1 VIATA
6 TRGSAFG
13 QNALVNAPNGTALGS
28 NSLVQ
33 AAAFNSVALGQ
44 GSIATQPQTVSVG
57 VPGGERRITNVAP
70 GIFNT
75 DAVNVTQLTT
85 AVSGLQEQITANQVE
100 ARAGTALALA
110 SAGLQYDT
118 RPGKLS
124 IATAL
129 GSFKGES
136 GIASGIGYSLPDG
149 RFRFNASFSAS
160 PRGHDYGGTIGSS
173 LTLN

>member
-1 VIATA
+1 STALGQSTTAAAFSSTAVGDNARVIATA
-6 TRGSAFG
+6 TNGSAFG

-57 VPGGERRITNVAP
+57 IPGGERRITNVAP

-85 AVSGLQEQITANQVE
+85 AVAGLQQQITAVQQE
-100 ARAGTALALA
+100 ER
-110 SAGLQYDT
+110 
-118 RPGKLS
+118 R
-124 IATAL
+124 
-129 GSFKGES
+129 
-136 GIASGIGYSLPDG
+136 GIAAVTAAAQAPTPTAPG
-149 RFRFNASFSAS
+149 RTTVAVN
-160 PRGHDYGGTIGSS
+160 G
-173 LTLN
+173 